1 MSMRILVDYRPAL
14 RARTGVGEW
23 IHHLVRTVI
32 RLPDHLAA
40 ARSVSL
46 FVSSWKDRPLLEAR
60 DDLAGA
66 EFIDRRI
73 PVRVLTW
80 AWHRVGWP
88 TVERLSGRTFDVAFS
103 PTPMLL
109 PSRAP
114 LRVVTVHDLDFL
126 AHPERTRGEMRRD
139 YPALVARHTR
149 EADLVVTISHFT
161 ASEARRVLEIP
172 AERMVVVRPGVP
184 DWVTATQSRLD
195 GRPTPSGGYILFVGT
210 LEARKNVA
218 GLLDAYAR
226 LVTRMPDAPRLV
238 LAGGPTPDSAGWL
251 ARAAEG
257 PAAGRID
264 ARGYILP
271 ADRAALYAGAAMLV
285 LPSYMEGFG
294 LPVLE
299 AMALGVPVVVSTHG
313 ALPEVAGAAGLHVQ
327 PDDTGGLAEAMSRV
341 LHEPGLAAA
350 MRERGAAQARQFSWE
365 QSAATLVEAFADG
378 LRRNRDECP
387 GSE

>member
-1 MSMRILVDYRPAL
+1 MRILVDYRPAL

-23 IHHLVRTVI
+23 IHNLVRTVI
-32 RLPDHLAA
+32 RLPDHQAA
-40 ARSVSL
+40 ARAVSL
-46 FVSSWKDRPLLEAR
+46 FVSSWKDRPHPEAR
-60 DDLAGA
+60 EDLAGA

-80 AWHRVGWP
+80 AWHRAKWP

-103 PTPMLL
+103 PTPLLL

-126 AHPERTRGEMRRD
+126 AHPERTWGEMRRD

-161 ASEARRVLEIP
+161 ASEARRILEIA
-172 AERMVVVRPGVP
+172 AERIVVVRPGVP
-184 DWVTATQSRLD
+184 DWVTAAQGRLD
-195 GRPTPSGGYILFVGT
+195 ARPAASAGYILFVGT

-238 LAGGPTPDSAGWL
+238 LAGGPPPDSAGWL
-251 ARAAEG
+251 ARAAAG

-264 ARGYILP
+264 ARGYVLP

-313 ALPEVAGAAGLHVQ
+313 ALPEVAGAAGLQVE
-327 PDDTGGLAEAMSRV
+327 PDDPEGLAQAIYRV
-341 LHEPGLAAA
+341 LHEPGLAVA
-350 MRERGAAQARQFSWE
+350 MREAGTAQARQFSWE
-365 QSAATLVEAFADG
+365 QSAVTLVEAFAAG
-378 LRRNRDECP
+378 LRRHR
-387 GSE
+387 GT